1 MASPT
6 DENPQNQLSSFS
18 SHLHFRF
25 CSRPKITEETLK
37 TIADLQRGS
46 EGEEDQSG
54 GVFVASMKE
63 RRWSARRMAA
73 NVRSSGEGSRNKRSS
88 SNEIRDLI
96 KNEKLQKV
104 IYKIDC
110 SADPN
115 NLVDLYKGSSEEWSQ
130 KAIELEGIIKAL
142 ELPRE
147 YV

>member
-115 NLVDLYKGSSEEWSQ
+115 NELDKSMEEESVQPHLWF
-130 KAIELEGIIKAL
+130 ED
-142 ELPRE
+142 
-147 YV
+147 